1 MTQPFSS
8 AEPRLRS
15 QTHCDDRGNFAYS
28 GDLYISGESL
38 PDLCRRIELH
48 LTRTIASATFS
59 VTGERFTGG
68 RSVRVELLDAPG
80 DFSNEAGRRVFE
92 TLISDQVE
100 RFNVANGNLLQDY
113 MTCSFFLHVRIGTAY
128 WSALS
133 ARRGHANPVEA
144 RIPLARFK
152 RQLRPG
158 HKLKLIAA
166 SAGHRS
172 LGTVRTV
179 TAVRSGDLILEDRSY
194 LSFPRASAFACDGK
208 LIRIANGRDEDP
220 DDHLLYEW
228 IQDAA

>member
-8 AEPRLRS
+8 TEPRLWS

-28 GDLYISGESL
+28 GDLYIAGEHL
-38 PDLCRRIELH
+38 PDLCRRIDLH
-48 LTRTIASATFS
+48 LTRTIVGARFS
-59 VTGERFTGG
+59 VTGERFSGG
-68 RSVRVELLDAPG
+68 RSIRVELLDAPG
-80 DFSNEAGRRVFE
+80 DLSDEDARRAFE
-92 TLISDQVE
+92 TLISDQAE

-113 MTCSFFLHVRIGTAY
+113 MICSFFLRVSIGTTY

-166 SAGHRS
+166 RAGHRA
-172 LGTVRTV
+172 LGTIRTV